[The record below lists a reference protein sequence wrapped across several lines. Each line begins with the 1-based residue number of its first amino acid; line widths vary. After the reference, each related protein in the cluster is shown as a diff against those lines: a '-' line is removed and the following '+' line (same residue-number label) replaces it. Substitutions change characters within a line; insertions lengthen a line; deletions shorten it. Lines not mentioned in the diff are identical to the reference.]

1 MIIAVTDASEVVLAD
16 AKGDAILDVRLVL
29 AVLETVLA
37 VRLVEVVPAA
47 VESVE
52 DLVKQGAQDHAVR
65 RAKQPA
71 HQHAITPAP
80 ERVLQSR

>member
-16 AKGDAILDVRLVL
+16 AQGDAILDVRL
-29 AVLETVLA
+29 VLA